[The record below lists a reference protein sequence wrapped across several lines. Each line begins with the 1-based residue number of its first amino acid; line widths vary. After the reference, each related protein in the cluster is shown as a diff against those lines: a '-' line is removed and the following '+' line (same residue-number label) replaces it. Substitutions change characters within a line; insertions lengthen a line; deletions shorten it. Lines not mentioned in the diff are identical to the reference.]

1 MRSLDRKRELK
12 KSECFPNLGDIGA
25 VADLEEG
32 CIMARREVYFE
43 VLSLMDKALIR
54 GANYFTPENA
64 LALRDEKAR
73 WMRMGGSPEEEQ
85 VIDQFLATVGMARGI
100 QDE

>member
-1 MRSLDRKRELK
+1 MSRK
-12 KSECFPNLGDIGA
+12 
-25 VADLEEG
+25 
-32 CIMARREVYFE
+32 EVYFE

-100 QDE
+100 QDEQARKLTDRTMELKSAWRNIGAPE